1 MAYAYTVRFPNDGII
16 GVYSTMKKAESAWID
31 HIRNYDYNYTV
42 EKITKKKNYQTIW
55 FDNGEFVE
63 IDRWYIE

>member
-16 GVYSTMKKAESAWID
+16 GVYSTMKKAESAWVGWIRD
-31 HIRNYDYNYTV
+31 HGYNFTV
-42 EKITKKKNYQTIW
+42 ENIVKKKNYQTVW
-55 FDNGEFVE
+55 FDCGQYVE